1 MTEIMEQLKGQLER
15 LPSQERAE
23 LAHFL
28 LCSLEQEAEADV
40 DAAWEAELAR
50 RVADIQ
56 SGKVVGIPAAQ
67 VFDEL
72 RAQFS

>member
-1 MTEIMEQLKGQLER
+1 MTATMEQLKVQLER
-15 LPSQERAE
+15 LPRQERAE

-28 LCSLEQEAEADV
+28 LCSLEQEADADV

-50 RVADIQ
+50 RMADMQ

>member
-1 MTEIMEQLKGQLER
+1 MTETMEQLKGQLER

-28 LCSLEQEAEADV
+28 LRSLEQDADADV

-56 SGKVVGIPAAQ
+56 RGKVVGIPAAR

-72 RAQFS
+72 RAQLS

>member
-1 MTEIMEQLKGQLER
+1 MYQAV
-15 LPSQERAE
+15 QERAE

-28 LCSLEQEAEADV
+28 LCSLEQEAETDV

-56 SGKVVGIPAAQ
+56 SGKVVGLPAAQ

>member
-1 MTEIMEQLKGQLER
+1 MTETMEQLKGRLER
-15 LPSQERAE
+15 LPRQERAE

-28 LCSLEQEAEADV
+28 LCSLEQEADADV

-50 RVADIQ
+50 RLADIQ

>member
-1 MTEIMEQLKGQLER
+1 MTETIEQLKVQLER
-15 LPSQERAE
+15 LPSRERAE

-40 DAAWEAELAR
+40 DAAGEAELAR

>member
-1 MTEIMEQLKGQLER
+1 MTETMEQLKGQLER
-15 LPSQERAE
+15 LPRQERAE

-28 LCSLEQEAEADV
+28 LCSLEQEADADV

-50 RVADIQ
+50 RVVDIQ